1 MVLNVAIDSKL
12 EAFIERIERIEE
24 EKKTLAD
31 EVKVIMEEAKKE
43 GFNAKAIRDVIRL
56 RKMNHEE
63 IVKYQDVVDTYLHK
77 LGILK

>member
-1 MVLNVAIDSKL
+1 MVLDVEIDSKL